1 MVNRSK
7 TWAVALLMAAF
18 VVGAVVGGGGEAAGA
33 RQAHAA
39 DPGRG
44 RGLERMKANL
54 DRELGLTGGQRDSVH
69 AVLDRHWTRMTAAW
83 ETVRPRFD
91 SMRAQMDSDVARQ
104 LSAEQQ
110 ARYRDH
116 VARYRHHTEKTDSGG
131 KNGWRRGRADAVQ
144 PR

>member
-1 MVNRSK
+1 MGRMLNRSK
-7 TWAVALLMAAF
+7 AWAVALLVAAF
-18 VVGAVVGGGGEAAGA
+18 VVGVVVGAGGEAAWA
-33 RQAHAA
+33 RRAHAA

-54 DRELGLTGGQRDSVH
+54 DRELGLTGAQRDSVH
-69 AVLDRHWTRMTAAW
+69 TVLDRHWARMSAAW

-91 SMRAQMDSDVARQ
+91 SMRAQMDSDVTRQ
-104 LSAEQQ
+104 LSSQQQ

-131 KNGWRRGRADAVQ
+131 KTR
-144 PR
+144 

>member
-1 MVNRSK
+1 MIVDAAK
-7 TWAVALLMAAF
+7 VEHPLVAAF
-18 VVGAVVGGGGEAAGA
+18 VVGVVVGAGGEAAWARGA
-33 RQAHAA
+33 HGA

-54 DRELGLTGGQRDSVH
+54 DRELGLTGVQRDSVH

-104 LSAEQQ
+104 LSSEQQ

-131 KNGWRRGRADAVQ
+131 KTR
-144 PR
+144 

>member
-1 MVNRSK
+1 
-7 TWAVALLMAAF
+7 
-18 VVGAVVGGGGEAAGA
+18 
-33 RQAHAA
+33 
-39 DPGRG
+39 
-44 RGLERMKANL
+44 MKANL
-54 DRELGLTGGQRDSVH
+54 DRELGLTGVQRDSVH

-104 LSAEQQ
+104 LSSEQQ

-131 KNGWRRGRADAVQ
+131 GARGRRARRVSGPP
-144 PR
+144 PRR